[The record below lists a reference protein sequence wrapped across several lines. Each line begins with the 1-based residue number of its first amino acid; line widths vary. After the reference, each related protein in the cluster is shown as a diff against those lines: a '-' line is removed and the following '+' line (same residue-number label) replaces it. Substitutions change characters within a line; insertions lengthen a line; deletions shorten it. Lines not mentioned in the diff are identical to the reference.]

1 MTANHFNVDS
11 LHDGIDFNT
20 KLVRAT
26 FESLCSNLFSQVQ
39 WKFDLVID
47 ALIFLIVGKG
57 VKIVVFRD

>member
-20 KLVRAT
+20 KIVRAT

-39 WKFDLVID
+39 YINLID
-47 ALIFLIVGKG
+47 NHEL
-57 VKIVVFRD
+57 